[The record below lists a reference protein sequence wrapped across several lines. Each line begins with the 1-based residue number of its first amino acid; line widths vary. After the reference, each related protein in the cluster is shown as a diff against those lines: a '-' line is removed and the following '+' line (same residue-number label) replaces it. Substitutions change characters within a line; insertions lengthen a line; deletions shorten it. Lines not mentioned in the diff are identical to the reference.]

1 MSKGIFIVLEGP
13 DGSGKSTQ
21 AARLARALEGRG
33 LAVERVRDPGGTPAG
48 EEIRRLLLGG
58 TPIDRAAETFLFLAS
73 RAQLVAERVRPA
85 LDAGRVVVSERF
97 SLSTV
102 VYQGAATDL
111 ASDAAAL
118 DRLRAAVALAADGA
132 APDAVI
138 VLDVPPEAGLARKD
152 GSGAARDRIEG
163 RGEVFQ
169 RRVREAYLSEAGRDP
184 RAIVVPPGTEDE
196 THRRVLAAVEPLLAR
211 R

>member
-1 MSKGIFIVLEGP
+1 MSKGLFIVLEGP

-33 LAVERVRDPGGTPAG
+33 VAVERVRDPGGTPAG

-138 VLDVPPEAGLARKD
+138 VLDVAPEAGLARKD
-152 GSGAARDRIEG
+152 GAGAARDRIEE
-163 RGEVFQ
+163 RGEGFQ
-169 RRVREAYLSEAGRDP
+169 RRVRDAYLSEARRDP

-196 THRRVLAAVEPLLAR
+196 THRRILAAVEPLLAR

>member
-1 MSKGIFIVLEGP
+1 MPKGTFIVLEGP

-138 VLDVPPEAGLARKD
+138 VLDVAPEAGLARKD

-163 RGEVFQ
+163 RGEEFQ
-169 RRVREAYLSEAGRDP
+169 RRVRAAYLSEARRDP